1 MPNVRE
7 SVLAHAVFFDNI
19 IELIPAKHYL
29 PVDEERVRSQQP
41 RRANS
46 GQMSRQHP
54 NILGLHGHH
63 AQAWRAVTRSHRCAL
78 LGKNLARAVFGS
90 ACGEVDAQQ
99 EGRGSEADSERVNE
113 ESL

>member
-1 MPNVRE
+1 MTTSSPCGKVSFRQIGERETSKEQVLPNVRE

-46 GQMSRQHP
+46 GHMSRQHP
-54 NILGLHGHH
+54 NILGL
-63 AQAWRAVTRSHRCAL
+63 ACTAIMPK
-78 LGKNLARAVFGS
+78 LGVPSRGLIDAPSLART
-90 ACGEVDAQQ
+90 
-99 EGRGSEADSERVNE
+99 
-113 ESL
+113 